1 MLCMPLPSLPFDLL
15 HNEWILIVCDDCRL
29 GSALDNEN
37 HAIAGMQNALI
48 RVFGSLEGVEEALDV
63 EF

>member
-1 MLCMPLPSLPFDLL
+1 
-15 HNEWILIVCDDCRL
+15 L

-37 HAIAGMQNALI
+37 HAIAVMQNALI
-48 RVFGSLEGVEEALDV
+48 RVFGSIEGVEEALDV